1 MRDTYLISVAQSH
14 LFRLLCRDVGSER
27 GRKQAMQI
35 IIKGRQM
42 QITPQ
47 LRQRIERKV
56 QRLTRLADEDAR
68 VEVTVTE
75 GQTRSAQDRYSVQIA
90 LSGNANPVRSE
101 VSALN
106 ASTALDMVIDKIV
119 AQLGRQKKR
128 QVTRR
133 VHTPS
138 VRVLTLE
145 RSGRLSTHPS
155 EGEEEEGIEHLN
167 VEAAVETEENEQIWS
182 KVMEIRSLPA
192 QPMGDQEV
200 IEEMETSGA
209 EFYPFFNEETNSVNV
224 MYRLENGGYGLLV
237 PAV

>member
-1 MRDTYLISVAQSH
+1 
-14 LFRLLCRDVGSER
+14 
-27 GRKQAMQI
+27 MQI

-47 LRQRIERKV
+47 LRQRIERKI
-56 QRLTRLADEDAR
+56 QRLTRLADENAR

-75 GQTRSAQDRYSVQIA
+75 GQTRSAQDRYSVQVA
-90 LSGNANPVRSE
+90 LSGNGYPVRSE

-106 ASTALDMVIDKIV
+106 ASTALDIVIDKIV

-133 VHTPS
+133 LHTPP

-145 RSGRLSTHPS
+145 RSGRLSTLEE
-155 EGEEEEGIEHLN
+155 EGEEEEHFEALS
-167 VEAAVETEENEQIWS
+167 VERTVNAEENEQIWS
-182 KVMEIRSLPA
+182 QVMEIRSLPA
-192 QPMGDQEV
+192 QAMTDQEV
-200 IEEMETSGA
+200 IAEMEKSGA
-209 EFYPFFNEETNSVNV
+209 AFYPFFNGETNSVNV

>member
-1 MRDTYLISVAQSH
+1 
-14 LFRLLCRDVGSER
+14 
-27 GRKQAMQI
+27 MQI

-47 LRQRIERKV
+47 LRQRIERKI
-56 QRLTRLADEDAR
+56 QRLARLADENAR

-75 GQTRSAQDRYSVQIA
+75 GQTRSAQDRYSVQVA
-90 LSGNANPVRSE
+90 LSGNGYPVRSE

-106 ASTALDMVIDKIV
+106 ASTALDIVIDKIV

-133 VHTPS
+133 LHTPP
-138 VRVLTLE
+138 VRILTLE
-145 RSGRLSTHPS
+145 RSGRLSTLEE
-155 EGEEEEGIEHLN
+155 EGEEEERFEALS
-167 VEAAVETEENEQIWS
+167 VERTVNAEENEQIWS
-182 KVMEIRSLPA
+182 QVMEIRSLPA
-192 QPMGDQEV
+192 QAMTDQEV
-200 IEEMETSGA
+200 IAEMERSGSA
-209 EFYPFFNEETNSVNV
+209 FYPFFNGETNSVNV

>member
-1 MRDTYLISVAQSH
+1 
-14 LFRLLCRDVGSER
+14 
-27 GRKQAMQI
+27 MQI

-56 QRLTRLADEDAR
+56 QRLSRLTDGNAR

-75 GQTRSAQDRYSVQIA
+75 GQTRSTQDRYSVQVA
-90 LSGNANPVRSE
+90 LTGNAYPVRSE

-106 ASTALDMVIDKIV
+106 ASTALDIVIDKIV

-128 QVTRR
+128 KVTRR
-133 VHTPS
+133 LHTPP

-145 RSGRLSTHPS
+145 RSGRLSTLPQ
-155 EGEEEEGIEHLN
+155 EGEEEEGAEMADVERA
-167 VEAAVETEENEQIWS
+167 VEAEENEEIWS
-182 KVMEIRSLPA
+182 QVMEIRSLPA
-192 QPMGDQEV
+192 QSMSDQEV
-200 IEEMETSGA
+200 IAEMEKSGA
-209 EFYPFFNEETNSVNV
+209 AFYPFFNSETNSVNV

>member
-1 MRDTYLISVAQSH
+1 
-14 LFRLLCRDVGSER
+14 
-27 GRKQAMQI
+27 MQI

-42 QITPQ
+42 QVTPQ

-56 QRLTRLADEDAR
+56 QRLTRLTDENAR

-75 GQTRSAQDRYSVQIA
+75 GQTRSAQDRYSVQVA
-90 LSGNANPVRSE
+90 LSGNAHPVRSE

-106 ASTALDMVIDKIV
+106 ASTALDIVIDKIV

-133 VHTPS
+133 LHTPS
-138 VRVLTLE
+138 VRILTLE
-145 RSGRLSTHPS
+145 RSGRLSS
-155 EGEEEEGIEHLN
+155 LQEEGEEDENAEVLSEERAVN
-167 VEAAVETEENEQIWS
+167 AEANEQIWS
-182 KVMEIRSLPA
+182 QVMEIRSLPA
-192 QPMGDQEV
+192 KPMTDQEV
-200 IEEMETSGA
+200 IAEMEKSEA
-209 EFYPFFNEETNSVNV
+209 AFYPFFNGETNSVNV